1 MTTELTVQ
9 AADNGI
15 LVSGED
21 FVQVIENTHNADGVG
36 YDNLITELGKL
47 LKKNEIEYAMN
58 SELENIV
65 KVKIEITKE
74 KE

>member
-1 MTTELTVQ
+1 MTTELTIQ
-9 AADNGI
+9 AADNGM

-47 LKKNEIEYAMN
+47 LKSEIEYAMN
-58 SELENIV
+58 AEIENIV
-65 KVKIEITKE
+65 KVKIEITKGNE
-74 KE
+74 

>member
-9 AADNGI
+9 AADNGM

-21 FVQVIENTHNADGVG
+21 FVQVIENTHNKDGVG

-47 LKKNEIEYAMN
+47 LHDEINAAMN
-58 SELENIV
+58 AEIENIV
-65 KVKIEITKE
+65 KVKIEITKDE
-74 KE
+74 Q

>member
-1 MTTELTVQ
+1 MTTGLTVQ
-9 AADNGI
+9 AADNGM

-36 YDNLITELGKL
+36 YDNIIQELGKL
-47 LKKNEIEYAMN
+47 LHDEIIAAMN
-58 SELENIV
+58 REIENIV

-74 KE
+74 E

>member
-9 AADNGI
+9 AADNGM

-21 FVQVIENTHNADGVG
+21 FVQVIENTHNKDGVG

-47 LKKNEIEYAMN
+47 LKAEIECVMD

-65 KVKIEITKE
+65 KVKIEITKDE
-74 KE
+74 

>member
-9 AADNGI
+9 AADNGM

-21 FVQVIENTHNADGVG
+21 FVQVIENTHFKGGVG

-47 LKKNEIEYAMN
+47 LKTEIEYAMN
-58 SELENIV
+58 AEIENMV

-74 KE
+74 EE

>member
-1 MTTELTVQ
+1 MTTELTIQ
-9 AADNGI
+9 AADNGM

-36 YDNLITELGKL
+36 YDNIIQELGKL
-47 LKKNEIEYAMN
+47 LHDEIIAAMN
-58 SELENIV
+58 REIENIV

-74 KE
+74 K

>member
-9 AADNGI
+9 AADNGM

-36 YDNLITELGKL
+36 YDNIIQELGKL
-47 LKKNEIEYAMN
+47 LHDEINAAMN
-58 SELENIV
+58 RETENIV
-65 KVKIEITKE
+65 KVKIEITKAE
-74 KE
+74 

>member
-9 AADNGI
+9 AADNGM

-47 LKKNEIEYAMN
+47 LHDEINAAMN
-58 SELENIV
+58 REIENIV

>member
-1 MTTELTVQ
+1 MTTELTIQ
-9 AADNGI
+9 AADNGM

-36 YDNLITELGKL
+36 YGNLITELGKL
-47 LKKNEIEYAMN
+47 LKSEIEYAMN

-65 KVKIEITKE
+65 KVKIEITKGE
-74 KE
+74 E